1 MTTLLNLYRI
11 IRLTI
16 MKNILIAACIIFS
29 LSGNAQ
35 TTDTINWR
43 LNYKLK
49 WDDFKGKLD
58 SNSTFAAVSSI
69 IMDYDIIGTKKNITG
84 VTVKCIFDR
93 NDSQLNYSNINK
105 ILRDST
111 LLAHEQTHFD
121 IAELFARRLRKNFK
135 DIFDKKRTST
145 FEETQKVYNN
155 LLNTYDSINRIYDTE
170 TNFSKNK
177 VAQKK
182 WTKKI
187 NNELSSLIKYSG
199 YSTVLLK

>member
-1 MTTLLNLYRI
+1 
-11 IRLTI
+11 
-16 MKNILIAACIIFS
+16 MKNILIAAYIIFS

-43 LNYKLK
+43 LDYKLK

-93 NDSQLNYSNINK
+93 NDSQLNYTNVNK

-121 IAELFARRLRKNFK
+121 IAEIFLIKNVLQHLKKHKKYIIIYLTPMTVLIAFMILK
-135 DIFDKKRTST
+135 LIFLKIKLLKK
-145 FEETQKVYNN
+145 NG
-155 LLNTYDSINRIYDTE
+155 
-170 TNFSKNK
+170 
-177 VAQKK
+177 QKK
-182 WTKKI
+182 
-187 NNELSSLIKYSG
+187 LRMS
-199 YSTVLLK
+199 